1 MPKKRVHELAKELGW
16 ENKQL
21 IAHLEKIGIAVKT
34 ASSSLEESEVERIK
48 NELLATE
55 TREVVEERIKST
67 VIRRRT
73 VRTPIEI
80 PVEEAPE
87 KKADHLE
94 KDLAGK
100 PKKVSLT
107 QPPAKGGKIKKEEPP
122 KPPISGSEAVSAPS
136 KEKIPEGEAKV
147 ETKAH
152 PAADAAILKFK
163 IPKIET
169 TAKTD

>member
-16 ENKQL
+16 DNKKL
-21 IAHLEKIGIAVKT
+21 IAHLEKIGISVKT

-48 NELLATE
+48 RELLATE

-73 VRTPIEI
+73 IRTPVEI

-87 KKADHLE
+87 KEVSKKEEHLE

-100 PKKVSLT
+100 PKKAPST
-107 QPPAKGGKIKKEEPP
+107 QPLAKDGKIKKEEPHE
-122 KPPISGSEAVSAPS
+122 PPISGTEAVSTP
-136 KEKIPEGEAKV
+136 
-147 ETKAH
+147 
-152 PAADAAILKFK
+152 
-163 IPKIET
+163 PKGKNT
-169 TAKTD
+169 GG

>member
-16 ENKQL
+16 ENKEL
-21 IAHLEKIGIAVKT
+21 IARLEKIGIPVKT

-80 PVEEAPE
+80 PVEEVPE

-100 PKKVSLT
+100 PKKVSST
-107 QPPAKGGKIKKEEPP
+107 QPAGKR
-122 KPPISGSEAVSAPS
+122 
-136 KEKIPEGEAKV
+136 
-147 ETKAH
+147 
-152 PAADAAILKFK
+152 
-163 IPKIET
+163 
-169 TAKTD
+169 

>member
-21 IAHLEKIGIAVKT
+21 IAHLEKIGITVKT
-34 ASSSLEESEVERIK
+34 ASSSLEEGEVERIRG
-48 NELLATE
+48 ELLATA

-94 KDLAGK
+94 KDLAVT
-100 PKKVSLT
+100 PKKVSST
-107 QPPAKGGKIKKEEPP
+107 QPLAKGDKVKKEESPEHP
-122 KPPISGSEAVSAPS
+122 TSEIGAVPASPR
-136 KEKIPEGEAKV
+136 EKMPEGK
-147 ETKAH
+147 
-152 PAADAAILKFK
+152 
-163 IPKIET
+163 T
-169 TAKTD
+169 TAKTDKEANRS

>member
-16 ENKQL
+16 DNKKL
-21 IAHLEKIGIAVKT
+21 IAHLEKIGIPVKT

-48 NELLATE
+48 GELLATE

-73 VRTPIEI
+73 IRTPIEI

-87 KKADHLE
+87 KEDHLE

-100 PKKVSLT
+100 PKKVPST
-107 QPPAKGGKIKKEEPP
+107 QPSAKVDKVKKEEPP
-122 KPPISGSEAVSAPS
+122 QPPISGIEEVSAPAQR
-136 KEKIPEGEAKV
+136 KNTGG
-147 ETKAH
+147 
-152 PAADAAILKFK
+152 
-163 IPKIET
+163 
-169 TAKTD
+169 